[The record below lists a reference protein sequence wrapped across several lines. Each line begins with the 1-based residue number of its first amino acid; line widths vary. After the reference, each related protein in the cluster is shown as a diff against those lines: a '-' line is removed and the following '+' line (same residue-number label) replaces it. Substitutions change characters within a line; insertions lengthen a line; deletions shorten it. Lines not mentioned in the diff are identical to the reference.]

1 MRLRLSY
8 ANVVATLA
16 LVFSMSGGAFAAQ
29 HYLITKVSQISPSVR
44 AQLRG
49 DTGRAGPRG
58 LQGTGGPAGPQGPAG
73 VTDGPESL
81 CNAIVEAWGL
91 ASERAEPGLEEA
103 LATVYVNGCE

>member
-16 LVFSMSGGAFAAQ
+16 LVFSMSGGALAAQ

-49 DTGRAGPRG
+49 DTGPAGPRG
-58 LQGTGGPAGPQGPAG
+58 LQGTGGSAGSQGSAG
-73 VTDGPESL
+73 VTDSPESL

-91 ASERAEPGLEEA
+91 ASEREEAGLEEV